1 MQLQNSNPATVNRL
15 RARVD
20 PRAIAA
26 NSLNLSLASFDRWRW
41 RNVAGDASTAA
52 RIQCWPARTPRLA
65 ETSVHPT
72 LTSYRTG
79 PLCFE
84 EHTPSYT
91 HTGGH

>member
-1 MQLQNSNPATVNRL
+1 MQLQNSIPATVNRL

-20 PRAIAA
+20 PGAIAA
-26 NSLNLSLASFDRWRW
+26 NCFILSLSPFNWWRP

-52 RIQCWPARTPRLA
+52 RIQCRPACTPRLA